1 MNSNNCLTTE
11 IKRAFLADELSN
23 ERREIAETHLS
34 ECGACRRQ
42 MAMMLSEIKTE
53 EALPLP
59 ESLKEKAKR
68 IPAQQ
73 ITEKPDFFTAIFA
86 YFKQPVAVAASI
98 VLLLAFA
105 SIAYLA
111 LKEKVPTHNS
121 QEEKFRQGNTTSIKP
136 ELLSPATDSAINT
149 GEMEFRWSKVINALS
164 YTLIILDEK
173 GDIIAQQTTKNENF
187 SLNVSALNSTN
198 NKHFFWFV
206 RVKLAD
212 GTTANSDTAK
222 LLFTK

>member
-1 MNSNNCLTTE
+1 MNSNNCLTNE
-11 IKRAFLADELSN
+11 IKRAFLADELSI

-34 ECGACRRQ
+34 GCGVCRRQ
-42 MAMMLSEIKTE
+42 MAMMLSEIRDET
-53 EALPLP
+53 LPLP
-59 ESLKEKAKR
+59 ESLKEKAKK

-73 ITEKPDFFTAIFA
+73 TTEKPDFFTAIFA

-98 VLLLAFA
+98 VLLIAFT
-105 SIAYLA
+105 SIAFLA
-111 LKEKVPTHNS
+111 LRDKVPTQNS
-121 QEEKFRQGNTTSIKP
+121 QEEKFRQGNATANKP
-136 ELLSPATDSAINT
+136 QLLSPQTDFAINT
-149 GEMEFRWSKVINALS
+149 GEIEFRWSKVINALS

-187 SLNVSALNSTN
+187 SLNVSALNIAN